1 MQLTSKDG
9 NMVVDFYPVKF
20 ATGEI
25 HNRLMLK
32 VVTFM
37 GKTQSKRYINKKDF
51 QYEFDSRT
59 HGYGYQVTD
68 ESMLPQLFN
77 SAMACACWFMSLIK
91 SYLHTKMTETND
103 NIINRD
109 SLQEAYINMI
119 VDGMDWK
126 TMEQFVYDT
135 IDANLDNYTVEEL
148 ITEVEDYYP
157 ELLQQDEVSVTYG
170 DKMQESS

>member
-32 VVTFM
+32 TVTFM

-51 QYEFDSRT
+51 KREVWSRVE
-59 HGYGYQVTD
+59 GYGYQVTD

-77 SAMACACWFMSLIK
+77 SAMACAC
-91 SYLHTKMTETND
+91 
-103 NIINRD
+103 
-109 SLQEAYINMI
+109 
-119 VDGMDWK
+119 
-126 TMEQFVYDT
+126 
-135 IDANLDNYTVEEL
+135 
-148 ITEVEDYYP
+148 
-157 ELLQQDEVSVTYG
+157 
-170 DKMQESS
+170 